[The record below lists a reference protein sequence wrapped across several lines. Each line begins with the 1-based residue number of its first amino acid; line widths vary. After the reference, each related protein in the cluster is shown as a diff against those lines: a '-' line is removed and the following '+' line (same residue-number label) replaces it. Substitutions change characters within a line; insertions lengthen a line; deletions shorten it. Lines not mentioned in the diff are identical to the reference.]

1 MAVPTLTE
9 SNVVYIVEIS
19 MGSQFRGKSWDL
31 DDFNRQMEYKHGKK
45 IRNEIGAIRQ
55 EVNTVVNG
63 TCMKFHK
70 KIKFTNAAGKAQL
83 ERACAEADRKMK
95 LIDPSLHVTPMFFE
109 QTITQLSD
117 GNMFE
122 LMQRQL
128 NEQINQ
134 RALDRIQDA
143 LNNANV
149 TDENGNIVKVKPI
162 TQKTRTALINMLEGL
177 KAINILNDP
186 NVDQRINALK
196 DQIQNQSLDSIRTE
210 IENYIVDI
218 QGEDDLEL
226 PISQELKGEVEKEE
240 EKYRAKPVTI
250 NEIEI
255 NPSQVEDYI

>member
-1 MAVPTLTE
+1 MAVQTTTDD
-9 SNVVYIVEIS
+9 NVIYIVEIS

-45 IRNEIGAIRQ
+45 VRNEIGAIRQ
-55 EVNTVVNG
+55 EINTVVNG

-70 KIKFTNAAGKAQL
+70 KIKFTGAAGKAAL
-83 ERACAEADRKMK
+83 EKACAEADQKMK
-95 LIDPSLHVTPMFFE
+95 RIDPSLHVTPMFFE
-109 QTITQLSD
+109 QTVTQLSD
-117 GNMFE
+117 GNMFA

-143 LNNANV
+143 IENAQV
-149 TDENGNIVKVKPI
+149 KDENGNVIKTKPI
-162 TQKTRTALINMLEGL
+162 TQKTKTALLNMLEGL
-177 KAINILNDP
+177 KAINILGDP
-186 NVDQRINALK
+186 NVDNRINTLK

-218 QGEDDLEL
+218 QNEDDLEL
-226 PISQELKGEVEKEE
+226 PISKELKDEVEKDE

-255 NPSQVEDYI
+255 PAHQIEDYI